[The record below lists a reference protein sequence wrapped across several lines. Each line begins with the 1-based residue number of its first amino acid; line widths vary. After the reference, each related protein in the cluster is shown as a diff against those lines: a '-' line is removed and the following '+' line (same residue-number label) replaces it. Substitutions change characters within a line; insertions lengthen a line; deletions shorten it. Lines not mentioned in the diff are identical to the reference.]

1 VTVATLF
8 ELEDDAGRLDAASAA
23 WSDVATALDDADD
36 TVDSGARSVRA
47 AGWEGATAESYDAHR
62 KQLVAG
68 LETASTVA
76 GRIAATLA
84 AVAGTVRIAQGR
96 LDLEWAKVAGIP
108 HAGDRDGGLVF
119 ETESDADRTRVDAAI
134 TAAGQIR
141 DDLDRTL
148 AADAAT
154 LRECTASWQ
163 QISADWGAVAAGD
176 SDPFDL
182 PVDRAATGVITD
194 GDTTIVNAGGG
205 DDTVRLTRDLLTG
218 QTVLL
223 VNGRRYVLPEGQHV
237 VIRGGG
243 GNDTI
248 ELPGSAG
255 LRLTVSG
262 SDGDDRITGGGGSEK
277 LLGLDGDDEIDAGG
291 GDDRVVGG
299 AGRDYL
305 DGQDGDDH
313 VEGGLGDDT
322 LYGLDGDDT
331 LLGGEG
337 QDYQE
342 GGAGDDRLVGGAGDD
357 VLSGGRGD
365 DAISGGAGDDVAYA
379 GTGSDVVEGG
389 SGHDTAHLEDGDTG
403 RGVEQQVTVEVP
415 DTTYFFRIEGSP
427 EFVARVEAD
436 IDMLRSSPAGQQM
449 LADLQSGQEGTGF
462 LGLDKD
468 TLTIREY
475 DNPQDPNNST
485 AHNDGHGNYEID
497 YNTRI
502 DHLRTPG
509 GEVQGPPSV
518 VLYHE
523 LAHVYDYLNGT
534 SFPGDYQGDDTLNH
548 GTENDER
555 QAAGLPIDH
564 DSDPDTPERID
575 PDHPY
580 PLTENGLRDEM
591 GVPHRDHY

>member
-1 VTVATLF
+1 MGTLF

-23 WSDVATALDDADD
+23 WSDVAAALDDADD

-47 AGWEGATAESYDAHR
+47 AGWEGRTAESFDAHR

-68 LETASTVA
+68 LETAAAAA
-76 GRIAATLA
+76 GRIASTLA
-84 AVAGTVRIAQGR
+84 AVAGSVRIAQGR

-108 HAGDRDGGLVF
+108 HTGSRDGGLVF
-119 ETESDADRTRVDAAI
+119 ETETDEDEAKVDAAI
-134 TAAGQIR
+134 AAAGQIR

-154 LRECTASWQ
+154 LRECAATWQ
-163 QISADWGAVAAGD
+163 EISSEWGAVAAGD
-176 SDPFDL
+176 RGPFDL
-182 PVDRAATGVITD
+182 PVDRDTTGVITD
-194 GDTTIVNAGGG
+194 GDTTIVNTGGG

-218 QTVLL
+218 RTVLV
-223 VNGRRYVLPEGQHV
+223 VNGQRYLLPESQHV

-262 SDGDDRITGGGGSEK
+262 SEGDDRITGGGGGEK
-277 LLGLDGDDEIDAGG
+277 LLGLDGDDEIDAGP

-313 VEGGLGDDT
+313 VEGGVGDDTGYGLGGDDT
-322 LYGLDGDDT
+322 LI
-331 LLGGEG
+331 GGEG
-337 QDYQE
+337 QDFQE
-342 GGAGDDRLVGGAGDD
+342 GGAGADQLVGSSGDD
-357 VLSGGRGD
+357 VLSGGTGD
-365 DAISGGAGDDVAYA
+365 DAITGGAGDDVDYA
-379 GTGSDVVEGG
+379 GTGSDHVEGG
-389 SGHDTAHLEDGDTG
+389 TGRDTGYVEDGD
-403 RGVEQQVTVEVP
+403 RGHDVEQQVTVEVP

-449 LADLQSGQEGTGF
+449 LANLQAGQDDTGF
-462 LGLDKD
+462 LGFNKD

-475 DNPQDPNNST
+475 DNPADPNNST
-485 AHNDGHGNYEID
+485 ASHDGHGNYEID

-502 DHLRTPG
+502 DHLGTPG

-564 DSDPDTPERID
+564 DSDPETPERID

-580 PLTENGLRDEM
+580 QYTENGLRDEM